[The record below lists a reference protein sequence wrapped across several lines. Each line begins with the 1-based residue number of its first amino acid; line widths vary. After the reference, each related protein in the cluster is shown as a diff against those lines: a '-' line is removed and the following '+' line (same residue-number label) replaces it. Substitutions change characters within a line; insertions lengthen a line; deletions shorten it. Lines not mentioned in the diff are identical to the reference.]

1 MSVVNTCMTL
11 TAIIACLWS
20 NSWSASA
27 ADWPQWRGPNLDG
40 ISTEANWSHDWPA
53 SGPEVAWRAEVG
65 IGYSSFAVVGER
77 VYTLGHTNGEETVF
91 CFDAGSG
98 DVVWSHSYPAQ
109 LVDNLHDGGPGA
121 TPTVHEG
128 RVYTCGKDGRV
139 FCFTAEEGD
148 VQWEANLQQ
157 IAGVELPEWG
167 FTSSALIHEDEVI
180 FEAGRVVSLAQSNG
194 EARWRGE
201 PYRPGYGT
209 PTPLSVDGEDY
220 FTSLNNDGLVVVSAE
235 NGALQAFHPWETDF
249 ATTST
254 SPIVVDNQIFIS
266 TGYNR
271 GCSLLGFTGQRL
283 LVAYENKE
291 LNNHFNQSILIDG
304 CLYGIHG
311 NSHTPSQCTL
321 RCVDWATGE
330 VKWAERGFGC
340 GSVTAAGE
348 RLIILTD
355 RGLLSVAEMNPE
367 AYQELARAE
376 VLPNPESVCWTVPV
390 IANGRIYC
398 RNSHGNVVC
407 VNVANP

>member
-1 MSVVNTCMTL
+1 MPVVKLCISRYAI
-11 TAIIACLWS
+11 TACICLCC
-20 NSWSASA
+20 WSAIA

-40 ISTEANWSHDWPA
+40 ISTETEWSHDWPA
-53 SGPEVAWRAEVG
+53 TGPEIVWQAEVG
-65 IGYSSFAVVGER
+65 IGFSSFAVVGEQ

-98 DVVWSHSYPAQ
+98 NIDWSHSYPAQ
-109 LVDNLHDGGPGA
+109 LVNNLHDGGPSA

-128 RVYTCGKDGRV
+128 RIYSCSKDGRV
-139 FCFTAEEGD
+139 ICFAAEGGD
-148 VQWEANLQQ
+148 VIWEVNLQQ
-157 IAGVELPEWG
+157 AAEVEVPEWG

-180 FEAGRVVSLAQSNG
+180 FEAGRVVSLSQSNG
-194 EARWRGE
+194 EVRWRGE

-209 PTPLSVDGEDY
+209 PTPLAVAGEHY
-220 FTSLNNDGLVVVSAE
+220 FASLNNDGLVVVSAE

-254 SPIVVDNQIFIS
+254 SPIVLDNQIFIS

-271 GCSLLGFTGQRL
+271 GCSLLGFTGRNL
-283 LVAYENKE
+283 LAAYENKE
-291 LNNHFNQSILIDG
+291 LNNHFNQSILIEG

-311 NSHTPSQCTL
+311 NSHSPSQCTL

-330 VKWAERGFGC
+330 VKWTERGFGC

-348 RLIILTD
+348 RLIILSD
-355 RGLLSVAEMNPE
+355 RGVLVVADVSPDG
-367 AYQELARAE
+367 YRELARAE
-376 VLPNPESVCWTVPV
+376 VLSNPESVCWTVPV

-398 RNSHGNVVC
+398 RNSHGNVVS
-407 VNVANP
+407 VNVADR